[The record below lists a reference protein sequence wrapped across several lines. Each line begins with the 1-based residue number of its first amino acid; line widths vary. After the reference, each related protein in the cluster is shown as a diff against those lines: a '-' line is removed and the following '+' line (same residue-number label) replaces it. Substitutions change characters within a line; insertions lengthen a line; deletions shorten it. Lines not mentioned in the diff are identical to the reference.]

1 MIAFLLSPLGRL
13 AIAGAIGAAVGFGGA
28 WKIQAGRLDAV
39 KAEYNVFKGGVAA
52 LGEQAKANV
61 AWIKAENKLR
71 KGVADAENDK
81 TKRDLAGMYA
91 AYRSLRDT
99 RSPSG
104 SLLPAAPTGSAS
116 PAVAA
121 FDRAALDRAL
131 SDFDQSVTGL
141 IEQGDK
147 AIADL
152 NTAKRWA
159 TKE

>member
-28 WKIQAGRLDAV
+28 WKIQTGRLDTV

-52 LGEQAKANV
+52 LGEQAKAN
-61 AWIKAENKLR
+61 AARIEAENKLR

-99 RSPSG
+99 RSPGG
-104 SLLPAAPTGSAS
+104 SLLPATPADSAS

-121 FDRAALDRAL
+121 FDRTGLDRAL

-141 IEQGDK
+141 IEQGDE